1 MLILITILILIE
13 YWNKEDRNKGV
24 RHKQQRLSIKK
35 NFEAAA
41 RIQTAQSVKK

>member
-35 NFEAAA
+35 KFEATA